1 MDAFISGA
9 WRTVRRGEVT
19 IGGAPRVITRGEVY
33 RSGTWREAASFIPPL
48 SLNVSPA
55 YVSGIAVT
63 PKPTTRTVYTNYA
76 TATPVGGR
84 GPYSYSWIV
93 GGASAETPSN
103 ATTRIFSSLGA
114 NQEKTGIATVT
125 CTDSAGTTASAQVE
139 YYLSNESNQ

>member
-33 RSGTWREAASFIPPL
+33 RSGTWRECASFIPPL

-55 YVSGIAVT
+55 YVSGTLVA
-63 PKPTTRTVYTNYA
+63 PKPVTRTIYTNYTA
-76 TATPVGGR
+76 ATPVGGR
-84 GPYSYSWIV
+84 GPYSYSWVV
-93 GGASAETPSN
+93 GGASAESPAT
-103 ATTRIFSSLGA
+103 ATTRIFSSLGP

-139 YYLSNESNQ
+139 YYLSNESSQ